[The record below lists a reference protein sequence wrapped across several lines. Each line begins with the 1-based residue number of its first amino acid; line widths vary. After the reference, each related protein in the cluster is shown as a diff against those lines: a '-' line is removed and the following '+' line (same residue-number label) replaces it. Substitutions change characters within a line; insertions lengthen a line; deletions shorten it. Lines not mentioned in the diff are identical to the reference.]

1 VAQNN
6 RNTVHGENG
15 ASFEESF
22 TRLQE
27 VVQKL
32 SEGSLTLQEALSAFE
47 EGMALAD
54 RCGQMLEQAEL
65 RVKQISARTTRAAA
79 EALDEL
85 DEAIRNSPLGDAGDE
100 FSIEIESIEQRVR
113 LDVPPGAL
121 PKPPEG
127 NLAYGQLPWE
137 RSERQSPQNGGNPG
151 PPRGGNPST
160 GPGRSSLD
168 DDLKF
173 DPLFDEDD

>member
-1 VAQNN
+1 MAQNN

-54 RCGQMLEQAEL
+54 RCAQMLDQAEL
-65 RVKQISARTTRAAA
+65 RVKKISARSTRAAA

-85 DEAIRNSPLGDAGDE
+85 DEAIRKSPLRDADNE
-100 FSIEIESIEQRVR
+100 ISIGIESIEQRVR

-137 RSERQSPQNGGNPG
+137 PRGPQAPRNGGNPG
-151 PPRGGNPST
+151 PATSGNPPAGS
-160 GPGRSSLD
+160 GRSLD